1 VRVLAE
7 VAIAAG
13 PPAGAG
19 ARANGRRGIRARR
32 VPGPPPELVQ
42 LPAGAQVA
50 ALQAAAQTAFR
61 DTYRMFGAFK
71 VGLSLSSTWFFHE
84 MKANWVF
91 QIVRLHASA
100 RGAGAILGDLPHV
113 QAFKAGLLN

>member
-1 VRVLAE
+1 MRVLAE